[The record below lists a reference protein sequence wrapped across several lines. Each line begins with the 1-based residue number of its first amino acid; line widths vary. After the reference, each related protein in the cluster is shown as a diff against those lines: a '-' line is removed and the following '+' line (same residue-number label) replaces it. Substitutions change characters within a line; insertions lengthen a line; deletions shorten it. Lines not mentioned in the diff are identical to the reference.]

1 MVWVYRLEGVGKTR
15 DNASVVF
22 GRSVA
27 LLLVMLFVLTGTQMG
42 LSLVQDYSRGT
53 VLGEESDEDDKEN
66 KKWWNK
72 YKNVSPT
79 ATPTAAPTP
88 TSVTSEEPPAVSPS
102 EEPAPTGEP
111 SITTEPT
118 PTQATSGESASTPP
132 PEADQPLAGSAS
144 ETVRTFLKQ
153 IGLPVSVKPTPPP
166 IPEKITVKEEVINER
181 QAGEILKE
189 LETAAGLGVQREARL
204 RFVISNGGVGL
215 RAEFK
220 AGQGIVLATEE
231 AAKISETLRLGSGL
245 RVDRGSDTE
254 LVFSRGTVRA
264 STNLPLL
271 VDLDSNS
278 LMVETSIGIKNVAVL
293 PDTAAAKAVA
303 EGALTD
309 VEGRA
314 MNLIERDDGKIAYRM
329 SGQVGRKLFG
339 FFDIKAEKSVDVSAE
354 SGRVLPSL
362 TDSLGATLFNIMA
375 PVK

>member
-1 MVWVYRLEGVGKTR
+1 MGKTR

-118 PTQATSGESASTPP
+118 PTQVTPGESASTPP

-166 IPEKITVKEEVINER
+166 IPEKITVKDEVINER
-181 QAGEILKE
+181 QAVEI
-189 LETAAGLGVQREARL
+189 
-204 RFVISNGGVGL
+204 
-215 RAEFK
+215 
-220 AGQGIVLATEE
+220 
-231 AAKISETLRLGSGL
+231 
-245 RVDRGSDTE
+245 
-254 LVFSRGTVRA
+254 
-264 STNLPLL
+264 
-271 VDLDSNS
+271 
-278 LMVETSIGIKNVAVL
+278 IK
-293 PDTAAAKAVA
+293 
-303 EGALTD
+303 
-309 VEGRA
+309 
-314 MNLIERDDGKIAYRM
+314 
-329 SGQVGRKLFG
+329 
-339 FFDIKAEKSVDVSAE
+339 
-354 SGRVLPSL
+354 
-362 TDSLGATLFNIMA
+362 
-375 PVK
+375 

>member
-1 MVWVYRLEGVGKTR
+1 MGKTR

-118 PTQATSGESASTPP
+118 PTQVTPGESASTPP

-204 RFVISNGGVGL
+204 RFVISNGRVGL